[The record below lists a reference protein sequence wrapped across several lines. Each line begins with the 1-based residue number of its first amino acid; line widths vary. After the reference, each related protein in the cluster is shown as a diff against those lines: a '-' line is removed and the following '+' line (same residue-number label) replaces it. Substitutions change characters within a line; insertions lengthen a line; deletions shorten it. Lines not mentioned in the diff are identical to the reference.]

1 MPTASRLVAAAVL
14 AAMGWCSSFLIAP
27 LMVEDPPFEWF
38 AQINAA
44 AGFVVGWT
52 VTGPRIKPAAK
63 GIVVHGLTGAFAWVF
78 WALLAHSTI
87 KMLELSLRKQYDQAM
102 EAVIAVFE
110 IAFEDLQVMASGS
123 VIFVVLGG
131 GVLAAYLGAK
141 AAQAFDK
148 PGLP

>member
-1 MPTASRLVAAAVL
+1 MPTAGRLVAAAVL
-14 AAMGWCSSFLIAP
+14 AAMGWCASFLIGL

-52 VTGPRIKPAAK
+52 VIGVRLKPSAK

-78 WALLAHSTI
+78 WALFALSTI
-87 KMLELSLRKQYDQAM
+87 KMLERSLRKQYHQAM
-102 EAVIAVFE
+102 EAVTAVLE
-110 IAFEDLQVMASGS
+110 IAFEDLQVMTSGS
-123 VIFVVLGG
+123 VMFVVLGG

-148 PGLP
+148 PGLL